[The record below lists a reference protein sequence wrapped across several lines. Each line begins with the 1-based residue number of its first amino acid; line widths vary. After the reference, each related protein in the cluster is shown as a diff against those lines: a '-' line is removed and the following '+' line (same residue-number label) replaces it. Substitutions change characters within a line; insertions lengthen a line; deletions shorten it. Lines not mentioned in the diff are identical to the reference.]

1 MNKSKKNTEN
11 RRKKSAITELI
22 VDESCGL
29 LEFLLKNLTKMSRN
43 SVKSL
48 LSRRQVMVDNHVMTQ
63 FDYSLKS
70 GQKVSL
76 LAQPIYRKDKQ
87 DILLD
92 ILYEDDD
99 LIVINKPAG
108 LLSIASDKEK
118 EHTAYH
124 MLTEYVKQSDPTARI
139 FVVHRLDRDTS
150 GILMV
155 TKNDT
160 VKYALQDN
168 WASLVTQRGYMAVVE
183 GHLAEKTG
191 RVRSWLR
198 ETKTMMMYSSYTP
211 GDGLEAITSYEVISE
226 NDEYSMLKIQL
237 ETGRK
242 NQIRVHMND
251 LGSPIVGDKKY
262 GSRKNPINRLALHA
276 YKLELKHPFSGEIL
290 KFETAIPPKFKA
302 ILKKTTR

>member
-11 RRKKSAITELI
+11 RRKKSAVTELI

-76 LAQPIYRKDKQ
+76 MAQPIYRKDKQ

-160 VKYALQDN
+160 VKYALQDLSRKEAI
-168 WASLVTQRGYMAVVE
+168 WR
-183 GHLAEKTG
+183 
-191 RVRSWLR
+191 WLR
-198 ETKTMMMYSSYTP
+198 DILP
-211 GDGLEAITSYEVISE
+211 
-226 NDEYSMLKIQL
+226 
-237 ETGRK
+237 
-242 NQIRVHMND
+242 
-251 LGSPIVGDKKY
+251 KK
-262 GSRKNPINRLALHA
+262 LAG
-276 YKLELKHPFSGEIL
+276 FVRG
-290 KFETAIPPKFKA
+290 
-302 ILKKTTR
+302 